1 MNKQRVELLLAAVLL
16 LPCAGRAQ
24 NTVSLEQL
32 WALADEQVTSLKI
45 ERAAVESAEHDVA
58 VNAAGRLPDIS
69 TELSVGYL
77 GDGVLFNRDYTNSMH
92 IDNPHFTNN
101 FALRAQQT
109 IYSGGAVSAG
119 IDIAKLNRE
128 MAKLNYATNREE
140 VRFVIAS
147 HYLDLCRMQNR
158 MKVVEK
164 NIALTQDILRNINSR
179 YNNGTAL
186 KTDIMRYELQ
196 LEALQLN
203 QIKLLDAKKTISHTL
218 ATLLHLNADT
228 LLTADFGTVDG
239 NRQLLYSEEQWQQL
253 ALNNNRAKQS
263 QLAVD
268 LSEKQLKLQRSELLP
283 KVAAVAEMHLDG
295 PITTEVP
302 VLDKNIA
309 YWFAGI
315 GVSYNLSALYKSNR
329 KVSKAKSQ
337 LVMNR
342 EAQNLTLE
350 TIKNAVH
357 STYIDYLTAYKEL
370 DTQRK
375 SVELANANYLV
386 VEKRYNNGLALL
398 TDMLDASNTK
408 LAAETGEADAEINIA
423 YYQLKLKY
431 LSHTL

>member
-58 VNAAGRLPDIS
+58 VNAASRLPDIS

-218 ATLLHLNADT
+218 ATLLHLNAAT
-228 LLTADFGTVDG
+228 LLP
-239 NRQLLYSEEQWQQL
+239 NMLLLGMKAVYGWACYGCI
-253 ALNNNRAKQS
+253 ALILGFLLFDSPIRRH
-263 QLAVD
+263 
-268 LSEKQLKLQRSELLP
+268 RSYMLP
-283 KVAAVAEMHLDG
+283 WHFVGKML
-295 PITTEVP
+295 
-302 VLDKNIA
+302 
-309 YWFAGI
+309 
-315 GVSYNLSALYKSNR
+315 
-329 KVSKAKSQ
+329 
-337 LVMNR
+337 
-342 EAQNLTLE
+342 
-350 TIKNAVH
+350 
-357 STYIDYLTAYKEL
+357 
-370 DTQRK
+370 
-375 SVELANANYLV
+375 
-386 VEKRYNNGLALL
+386 KRYYSLE
-398 TDMLDASNTK
+398 K
-408 LAAETGEADAEINIA
+408 
-423 YYQLKLKY
+423 
-431 LSHTL
+431 

>member
-16 LPCAGRAQ
+16 LSCAGRAQ

-58 VNAAGRLPDIS
+58 VNAACRLPDIN

-218 ATLLHLNADT
+218 ATLLHLDADT
-228 LLTADFGTVDG
+228 LLTADFGTVDS

-386 VEKRYNNGLALL
+386 VEKRYTNGLALL

>member
-58 VNAAGRLPDIS
+58 VNAACRLPDIS

>member
-218 ATLLHLNADT
+218 ATLLHLDADT

>member
-1 MNKQRVELLLAAVLL
+1 M
-16 LPCAGRAQ
+16 
-24 NTVSLEQL
+24 
-32 WALADEQVTSLKI
+32 
-45 ERAAVESAEHDVA
+45 
-58 VNAAGRLPDIS
+58 
-69 TELSVGYL
+69 
-77 GDGVLFNRDYTNSMH
+77 
-92 IDNPHFTNN
+92 
-101 FALRAQQT
+101 
-109 IYSGGAVSAG
+109 
-119 IDIAKLNRE
+119 
-128 MAKLNYATNREE
+128 
-140 VRFVIAS
+140 
-147 HYLDLCRMQNR
+147 
-158 MKVVEK
+158 
-164 NIALTQDILRNINSR
+164 
-179 YNNGTAL
+179 
-186 KTDIMRYELQ
+186 
-196 LEALQLN
+196 
-203 QIKLLDAKKTISHTL
+203 
-218 ATLLHLNADT
+218 
-228 LLTADFGTVDG
+228 
-239 NRQLLYSEEQWQQL
+239 LYSEEQWQQL

-357 STYIDYLTAYKEL
+357 STYIDYLTAYEEL

>member
-58 VNAAGRLPDIS
+58 VNAACQLPDIS

-119 IDIAKLNRE
+119 IDIAKLNCE

-218 ATLLHLNADT
+218 ATLLHLDADT
-228 LLTADFGTVDG
+228 LLTADFGTVEG